1 VKLTEEQRAWQIRAR
16 QFAREVLY
24 PRSLERDRISDPRKT
39 FDWDIIRKGSKQ
51 GFRTAVVPKAW
62 GGHGIDTV
70 TQALVMAELARGDS
84 AMGKTFSQCW
94 KWSHQMAEFC
104 TEDQKQRFLKPFLDD
119 DCFLLGN
126 ARTEPN
132 VCSDHRFPSDH
143 SGARFGVKAVREGD
157 EWVLNGSKIFMANGS
172 VAKLF
177 AVSACT
183 DSSVGFRD
191 GSTEFLVPIET
202 PGFSIGKVF
211 NKSGWRFYQ
220 NAELVFENARIPYGN
235 LVGEVNGC
243 YKLRAGAST
252 GFGDLELA
260 ANALGVC
267 ETAVEL
273 AIEHF
278 RGRLP
283 KGRYFTE
290 NQVMQLKFSE
300 MRMLTEALR
309 SFVFRVAAETD
320 DPDTEHDPANHIL
333 MHNFS
338 TDVIQRVTELN
349 VDIHAGGG
357 SMELNERA
365 DKLARDAIIWT
376 HLAGDSVQRMKA
388 VRRLNLN

>member
-1 VKLTEEQRAWQIRAR
+1 MKLTDEQRAWQMKAR
-16 QFAREVLY
+16 KFAKEVLY
-24 PRSLERDRISDPRKT
+24 PRPLERDRIADPRET
-39 FDWDIIRKGSKQ
+39 FDWDIIRQGSKL
-51 GFRTAVVPKAW
+51 GFRTAVVPKQW

-94 KWSHQMAEFC
+94 KWSHQMAEYC
-104 TEDQKQRFLKPFLDD
+104 TDDQKARFLKPFMAD
-119 DCFLLGN
+119 DCFVLGN

-132 VCSDHRFPSDH
+132 VGSDHRFPSDH
-143 SGARFGVKAVREGD
+143 KGAGFGLKAVREGD
-157 EWVLNGSKIFMANGS
+157 GWVLNGAKIFMANGS

-183 DSSVGFRD
+183 DSSKGFRD
-191 GSTEFLVPIET
+191 GSSEFMVPVDT
-202 PGFSIGKVF
+202 PGFRIGKVF

-220 NAELVFENARIPYGN
+220 NAELIFENARIPYGN
-235 LVGEVNGC
+235 LVGEVGGC
-243 YKLRAGAST
+243 YKLRAGKST

-267 ETAVEL
+267 DAAIEL
-273 AIEHF
+273 ATEQLRH
-278 RGRLP
+278 RSPG
-283 KGRYFTE
+283 GRYFTD
-290 NQVMQLKFSE
+290 NQVMQLKFAE

-309 SFVFRVAAETD
+309 SFVLRIAGETD
-320 DPDTEHDPANHIL
+320 DPAADHDPAGHIL

-338 TDVIQRVTELN
+338 CDAIQRVTELN

-357 SMELNERA
+357 SMEMHERA

-388 VRRLNLN
+388 ARRLKLN

>member
-1 VKLTEEQRAWQIRAR
+1 MKLTEEQRTWQIKAR

-39 FDWDIIRKGSKQ
+39 FDWDIIRKGSER

-104 TEDQKQRFLKPFLDD
+104 TEDQKRRFLKPFLAD

-132 VCSDHRFPSDH
+132 VGSDHRFPSDH
-143 SGARFGVKAVREGD
+143 AGARFGVKAVREGD

-183 DSSVGFRD
+183 DSSASFRD

-267 ETAVEL
+267 ETAIEL
-273 AIEHF
+273 ATENF

-283 KGRYFTE
+283 GGHYFTD
-290 NQVMQLKFSE
+290 NQAMQLKFSE

-309 SFVFRVAAETD
+309 SFVFRIAAETD
-320 DPDTEHDPANHIL
+320 DPDVEHDPANHIL

-357 SMELNERA
+357 SMEMNERA

-388 VRRLNLN
+388 VRRLMLN